1 MAGVSRQETVEMS
14 ATKDQR
20 PVKDLISNGPYPALG
35 ERVGLRRTDGGGDDT
50 DPFGFEDGIE
60 GAGEL
65 RVSIPDEEANAGGQH
80 LFDEEIARLLGD
92 EGGIGIASGHRYV
105 NTAGSH
111 LDEEQHVQ
119 GAKES
124 RLHGEEVTSK
134 RR

>member
-1 MAGVSRQETVEMS
+1 MS

-35 ERVGLRRTDGGGDDT
+35 ERVSFRRTDGGGDDAGT
-50 DPFGFEDGIE
+50 LGLEDGVE

-65 RVSIPDEEANAGGQH
+65 RVSIADEEANAGRQR
-80 LFDEEIARLLGD
+80 LFDEEVARLLGD
-92 EGGIGIASGHRYV
+92 EGGVGIASGRRYV
-105 NTAGSH
+105 NTAGSD

-124 RLHGEEVTSK
+124 RLHGEEIAGEHPISLHAK
-134 RR
+134 EL

>member
-65 RVSIPDEEANAGGQH
+65 RVSIRMRKRTPVGSTSSMK
-80 LFDEEIARLLGD
+80 RLRACWVTK
-92 EGGIGIASGHRYV
+92 EASGLRV
-105 NTAGSH
+105 
-111 LDEEQHVQ
+111 DI
-119 GAKES
+119 
-124 RLHGEEVTSK
+124 VT
-134 RR
+134 